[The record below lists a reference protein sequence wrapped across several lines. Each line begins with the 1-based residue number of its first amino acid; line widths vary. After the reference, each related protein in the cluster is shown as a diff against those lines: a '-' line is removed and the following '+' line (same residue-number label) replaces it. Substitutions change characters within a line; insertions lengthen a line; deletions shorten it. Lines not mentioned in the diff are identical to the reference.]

1 MIFWVKKK
9 KKTIVKR
16 GKKWLSAKSQ
26 CHMAGAHALLHEI
39 SAFIY
44 IYIYIQTCIQ
54 SFFRNWWL
62 PKEFNNT
69 FITLIPKGLRCS

>member
-9 KKTIVKR
+9 KKPLVKR

-44 IYIYIQTCIQ
+44 IYIYIYRLV
-54 SFFRNWWL
+54 FRVSL
-62 PKEFNNT
+62 G
-69 FITLIPKGLRCS
+69 IGGSLRSLTMHLSL

>member
-9 KKTIVKR
+9 KKTLVKR

-44 IYIYIQTCIQ
+44 IYIYIYIDLY
-54 SFFRNWWL
+54 S
-62 PKEFNNT
+62 EF
-69 FITLIPKGLRCS
+69 LQELVAP